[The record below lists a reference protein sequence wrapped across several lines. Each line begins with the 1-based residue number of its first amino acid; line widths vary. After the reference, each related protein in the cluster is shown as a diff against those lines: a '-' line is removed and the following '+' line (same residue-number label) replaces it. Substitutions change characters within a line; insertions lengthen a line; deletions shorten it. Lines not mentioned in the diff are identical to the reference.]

1 LPSRDDAP
9 RGLSTSIRT
18 DSNYARGHEELLTT
32 RIVDDLHGA
41 RSDRE
46 RPLGDWTR
54 TGPAAAATCYVE
66 GHGYEVADLEVFN
79 VAPDFDDFAR
89 DLMT

>member
-1 LPSRDDAP
+1 VVPHPIGKIA
-9 RGLSTSIRT
+9 
-18 DSNYARGHEELLTT
+18 
-32 RIVDDLHGA
+32 A
-41 RSDRE
+41 RS
-46 RPLGDWTR
+46 
-54 TGPAAAATCYVE
+54 VE